1 MLTDYKAAAK
11 AFVHLLAISAIW
23 YILEFMEFGTLQWD
37 RACDNIIGFIF
48 FFIIWGAY
56 HKHNVYISEFIKICQ
71 SQEDKGAM

>member
-1 MLTDYKAAAK
+1 MLTDYKAVAK

-48 FFIIWGAY
+48 FLYYGERTI
-56 HKHNVYISEFIKICQ
+56 NTMYILVNS
-71 SQEDKGAM
+71 